1 MSSKKLSKVSD
12 LARILMAIDN
22 IETRCLNRKDKSV
35 LKYPVQQLNPA
46 LIDPKN
52 FNHFKQRSDYA
63 KGQLTQIQQYLSD
76 FQVII
81 SNIYKEHDVIKSTIK
96 QKKDNNEII
105 LRFLLKQANMILFFN
120 NE

>member
-46 LIDPKN
+46 LVDPKN
-52 FNHFKQRSDYA
+52 FNHFKQRSEYA

-76 FQVII
+76 YKAII
-81 SNIYKEHDVIKSTIK
+81 SNIYNDKDHEYIKTTIK

-105 LRFLLKQANMILFFN
+105 
-120 NE
+120 